1 MFSKLRPAV
10 TTQPLFI
17 DKYRPY
23 YLSDFENNEIIP
35 LKTIRAF
42 LNINDLNLLFIGS
55 SCSGKTTLLHAI
67 IREYYGLSKNDPFS
81 ESYIMV
87 INNLKEQ
94 GINFF
99 RNEMKTFCQSCSPIH
114 GKKKIILVDDIDL
127 VNEQSQQV
135 FRNYMD
141 KYHSNVHFLT
151 SCTNVQKVIESLQS
165 RLHIINLT
173 NSHNLSDG
181 EDGGRNICLNVVQK
195 IIAEEKLNISE
206 SAKEHILNSAN
217 HSPRNVVNQ
226 LEKIYLYANTSGQI
240 TAETC
245 EKLCSTISFAVFKDY
260 IEKLKGGNLADAI
273 RILYDIHDFGY
284 SVIDIYEFFFS
295 FIKNTEIIG
304 EEAKY
309 LIFPILCKY
318 ITIFHNVHEDCI
330 ELALFTNEISPILQ
344 SNSGVSSSAVFLSN
358 VNV

>member
-1 MFSKLRPAV
+1 MFSKLRQTVA
-10 TTQPLFI
+10 TQPLFI

-23 YLSDFENNEIIP
+23 YLSDFENTGIIP
-35 LKTIRAF
+35 LKTIRSF
-42 LNINDLNLLFIGS
+42 LNINDINLLFIGS

-67 IREYYGLSKNDPFS
+67 VREYYGISKTGPFP

-99 RNEMKTFCQSCSPIH
+99 RNEMKTFCQSCSPVH
-114 GKKKIILVDDIDL
+114 GKKKIIIVDDLDL

-135 FRNYMD
+135 FRNYID

-173 NSHNLSDG
+173 NSHSSKNG
-181 EDGGRNICLNVVQK
+181 EENARNICINVMQK
-195 IIAEEKLNISE
+195 IIDEEKLNITE
-206 SAKEHILNSAN
+206 SAKEYILNTAN
-217 HSPRNVVNQ
+217 NSPRNVVTQ
-226 LEKIYLYANTSGQI
+226 LEKIYLYMSEGEI
-240 TAETC
+240 TANIC
-245 EKLCSTISFAVFKDY
+245 EKLCSTISFTVFKDY
-260 IEKLKGGNLADAI
+260 IEKLKEGNLANAI

-295 FIKNTEIIG
+295 FIKNTDSIG
-304 EEAKY
+304 EGEKY
-309 LIFPILCKY
+309 LIFPVLCKY

-330 ELALFTNEISPILQ
+330 ELAFFTNEILPIL
-344 SNSGVSSSAVFLSN
+344 SKSSSVEREILSN